1 MDCCSWW
8 REILGRKSIL
18 LSRYKSSLQLHGDRN
33 ILRIRKINSDSADSM
48 QSAGIYL
55 SFLHPH
61 THIPPPYF
69 SLSIYLLR
77 FASSSRLRGI
87 QGSSLLPSREKRFSF
102 QLVATRLFIA
112 LSVPRRSLP
121 RWRKQ
126 EEMLSAFHI
135 YKRVNIYPRRI
146 ASFSFFFFL
155 LPSYFPP
162 HHFHKV
168 VSHPAQGPF
177 YFFFFSSTLVLDFVV
192 PSIREHWLKRS
203 IGTPLRFDRERRV
216 TISMANW
223 KPNKRCILVS

>member
-1 MDCCSWW
+1 
-8 REILGRKSIL
+8 
-18 LSRYKSSLQLHGDRN
+18 
-33 ILRIRKINSDSADSM
+33 M

-87 QGSSLLPSREKRFSF
+87 QGSSPLPSREKRFSF

-112 LSVPRRSLP
+112 LPVPRRSLP

-126 EEMLSAFHI
+126 EEMPSAFHI

-146 ASFSFFFFL
+146 ASFSFFFF
-155 LPSYFPP
+155 YFPVS
-162 HHFHKV
+162 FHPTISKM
-168 VSHPAQGPF
+168 
-177 YFFFFSSTLVLDFVV
+177 FFFFFFHSRPRLRRPEHSRALV
-192 PSIREHWLKRS
+192 K
-203 IGTPLRFDRERRV
+203 TFDRYSFEIRSGEEGND
-216 TISMANW
+216 IGGKLKA
-223 KPNKRCILVS
+223 K

>member
-1 MDCCSWW
+1 
-8 REILGRKSIL
+8 
-18 LSRYKSSLQLHGDRN
+18 
-33 ILRIRKINSDSADSM
+33 M

-87 QGSSLLPSREKRFSF
+87 QGSSPLPSREKRFSF

-112 LSVPRRSLP
+112 LPVPRRSLP

-126 EEMLSAFHI
+126 EEMPSAFHI

-146 ASFSFFFFL
+146 ASFSFFFF
-155 LPSYFPP
+155 YFPVTFHP
-162 HHFHKV
+162 TISTKLFRTPHKV
-168 VSHPAQGPF
+168 HSI
-177 YFFFFSSTLVLDFVV
+177 FFFFLPLSSSTSSSRAFE
-192 PSIREHWLKRS
+192 ST
-203 IGTPLRFDRERRV
+203 G
-216 TISMANW
+216 
-223 KPNKRCILVS
+223 